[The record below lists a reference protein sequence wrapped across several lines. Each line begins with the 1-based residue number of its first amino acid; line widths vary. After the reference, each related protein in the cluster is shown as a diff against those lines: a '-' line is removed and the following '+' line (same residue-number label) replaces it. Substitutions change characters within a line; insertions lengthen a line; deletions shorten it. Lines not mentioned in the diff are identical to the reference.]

1 MLVLT
6 RFNRC
11 AHASPLASRFL
22 TPRSPSLSRAPHLFL
37 RHHRIPGAGLGAFA
51 LQRLAAGEHTERYK
65 CRPVL
70 YDDVGFDET
79 RSWEINA
86 THSCDGHSI
95 PHNNPLMYVN
105 SISTEDTC
113 KHQNVKAFTRND
125 GRVTYVALRVIDVGE
140 ELIVSYGHGYFKQV
154 NYTRF
159 ECGMSAIAVA
169 AARGDTRRMRDMI
182 ADRRREGKD
191 VGSLVNARAHGWT
204 PLHEASNRGHAE
216 AVAALVAG
224 GAVVDQVI
232 RSNGMTPLIIASE
245 LGHKEAIKVLLAV
258 GASVQRAMDNGGT
271 ALMAACHGGHRDVAE
286 LLLNRGA
293 NVGQA
298 SPDGITALLLASQDG
313 HRDVVELLLDRG
325 ADVRQANKDGMT
337 ALMAARHAERS
348 DVVALLLSR
357 GTQRSLHT
365 DEAPDHA
372 ELGSRRLAVRPST

>member
-1 MLVLT
+1 MVPLNDN
-6 RFNRC
+6 NRKKGIDV
-11 AHASPLASRFL
+11 
-22 TPRSPSLSRAPHLFL
+22 SRAW
-37 RHHRIPGAGLGAFA
+37 
-51 LQRLAAGEHTERYK
+51 
-65 CRPVL
+65 
-70 YDDVGFDET
+70 DV
-79 RSWEINA
+79 NA
-86 THSCDGHSI
+86 THRCDGAPFPLS
-95 PHNNPLMYVN
+95 NPLLYVN
-105 SISTEDTC
+105 SAAAEDTC
-113 KHQNVKAFTRND
+113 ELQNVEVSIHND
-125 GRVTYVALRVIDVGE
+125 GHTTRITYVASRAIDVGE
-140 ELIVSYGHGYFKQV
+140 ELIVSYGHSYFRTIE
-154 NYTRF
+154 YTRF

-169 AARGDTRRMRDMI
+169 AARGDSTRVRELV